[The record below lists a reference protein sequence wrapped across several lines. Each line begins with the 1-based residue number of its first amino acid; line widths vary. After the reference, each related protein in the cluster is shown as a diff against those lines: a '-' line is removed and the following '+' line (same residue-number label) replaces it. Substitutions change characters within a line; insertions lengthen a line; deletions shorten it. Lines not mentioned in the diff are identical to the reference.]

1 MDSACVKP
9 LVAYTEPFIAEC
21 RNQISKYFMTIE
33 LIIPL
38 LLILAMGCQWLA
50 WRIKL
55 PAIVFLLLA
64 GLAVGPITNW
74 IDPDAIFGNLL
85 MPMVSLSV
93 AIILFEGSLTLNTDE
108 IKGVS
113 KVVQRMITV
122 GALVTWVIVACATHF
137 IFDFSW
143 QISALFGAIVIVTGP
158 TVIVPM
164 LRSVRPT
171 QKIANILRWEGIAI
185 DPIGALMAVLTYE
198 FILVSVDQP
207 AISHIIGL
215 FLETVAV
222 GVIIGIAAGWLLGRL
237 LTKNLLPEY
246 LHNFATLSLV
256 LLAFSG
262 SNALAHESGLIAVTV
277 MGMWLANRTAIDI
290 HPILNFKEHLSIL
303 LISMLFIILAARIDL
318 VQLSSFAGSALL
330 LLFVLQFI
338 ARPAKILVS
347 TLGLDVSWRERALL
361 SWIAP
366 RGIVAAAI
374 SAIFADRLVAVGYT
388 EAALLVPLT
397 FSVIIGTV
405 VLQSFTAGYF
415 ARLLGVAEPEPI
427 GFLIVGAS
435 AFPRALA
442 KELVAHKFRCLL
454 VDSNTD
460 NIRKA
465 RMEGLEV
472 FYGNPVS
479 EHADIHMD
487 LTGIGRLLALSRQR
501 SVNIVSAIHF
511 RSDFGNDKI
520 FRLPISGENSQ
531 SDKHRMGSSYQGQT
545 LFSDKITHLELTSLL
560 TKGLKMRS
568 TKISEEFDWLQFE
581 NKYKSSRLP
590 LFEINAKGRITP
602 FTTSEV
608 ITPTAGSTII
618 AIETVA
624 PEEIDPSAEKP
635 SKQNDGTSGVSK

>member
-1 MDSACVKP
+1 
-9 LVAYTEPFIAEC
+9 
-21 RNQISKYFMTIE
+21 MTIE

-55 PAIVFLLLA
+55 PAILFLLLA
-64 GLAVGPITNW
+64 GLAVGPVSHW
-74 IDPDAIFGNLL
+74 VDPDAIFGHLL

-93 AIILFEGSLTLNTDE
+93 AIILFEGSLTLNTNE

-122 GALVTWVIVACATHF
+122 GALVTWIIVAFATHY

-171 QKIANILRWEGIAI
+171 QKLANILRWEGIAI

-198 FILVSVDQP
+198 FILVSVEQP
-207 AISHIIGL
+207 AISHILWL
-215 FLETVAV
+215 FLQTVAV
-222 GVIIGIAAGWLLGRL
+222 GVIVGAAAGWLLGRL
-237 LTKNLLPEY
+237 LTKNLIPEY

-277 MGMWLANRTAIDI
+277 MGMWVANRTRVDI

-318 VQLSSFAGSALL
+318 VQLSSFAGAALL

-347 TLGLDVSWRERALL
+347 TLGLDVTWRERALL

-374 SAIFADRLVAVGYT
+374 SAIFADRLVAVGYA

-397 FSVIIGTV
+397 FSMIIGTV
-405 VLQSFTAGYF
+405 VLQSFTAGYL
-415 ARLLGVAEPEPI
+415 AKLLGVAEPEPT

-435 AFPRALA
+435 AFARALA
-442 KELVAHKFRCLL
+442 KELVRHNFRCLL
-454 VDSNTD
+454 ADSNSD

-487 LTGIGRLLALSRQR
+487 LSGIGRLLALSRQR

-520 FRLPISGENSQ
+520 FRLSVSGENNK
-531 SDKHRMGSSYQGQT
+531 SDKHRMGSSYQGLT
-545 LFSDKITHLELTSLL
+545 LFGDGITHLDLASFIN
-560 TKGLKMRS
+560 KGFQMRS
-568 TKISEEFDWLQFE
+568 TKISEEFDWPQFE
-581 NKYKSSRLP
+581 KKYQHSRLP
-590 LFEINAKGRITP
+590 LFAINAKGRITP
-602 FTTSEV
+602 FTSDK
-608 ITPTAGSTII
+608 PLNPDNGSTII
-618 AIETVA
+618 ALETTA
-624 PEEIDPSAEKP
+624 PAE
-635 SKQNDGTSGVSK
+635 VSETELASR